1 MYVTT
6 FYSFKGG
13 VGRSMAL
20 ANAAVELAKRGRRV
34 LVVDFDLE
42 APGLDTFDVLRPP
55 PGKAVPGIIDFVR
68 EFLDVDRAPDARRFL
83 ARLPD
88 VGDRGGE
95 LWIMPSGAQEASYA
109 ARFNEIDWAAL
120 YEKRDGYLLF
130 EDLKAQWREVVKPD
144 YVLVDSRTGH
154 TDTGGI
160 CTRQLPD
167 AVAILFF
174 PNEQN
179 LRGLAKVVRDIR
191 AEAEEPRRKPI
202 ELHFIMSNVP
212 DLDDEDRILEN
223 NLQAFRNELKMT
235 RDPLTVHRYDSLALL
250 NQSVFTRDRPYS
262 RLAREYRGVVEQ
274 IVGRNLD
281 DRDGALAY
289 LKRAARA
296 WRRGGRSEYESP
308 GALEKKLRRIEEAH
322 FADGEVLFQLGTFR
336 EDDPRAGRAT
346 PLLFDRAIESGYR
359 EPEVYLQR
367 AHARARGN
375 DPGGAS
381 ADALRVL
388 QFDDAPSSVIWQ
400 AVALIRSDESEEA
413 AASPAIASL
422 DTDERMVLAKEL
434 ERPDQI
440 EVSMRIL
447 EQIVDDADV
456 PEIIRTSRRG
466 LLAMR
471 SIAAGAC
478 DKAAKLL
485 CHAGRRVEEMDV
497 IDAFNYGMALWGTSG
512 AIVRDP
518 FVRVVELDLAESSG
532 PDYWQYM
539 AVACWATG
547 DLAAAAEFETRAE
560 ASASGSIFS
569 CWRYA
574 KVQQNEFIDD
584 MDDIK
589 ALIGGDK
596 TRVPRFMR
604 SRPTA
609 TRPAEPAAG
618 GTPLRLGS

>member
-55 PGKAVPGIIDFVR
+55 PGKKVPGIIDFVR
-68 EFLDVDRAPDARRFL
+68 EFLDVDRAPDARGFL

-109 ARFNEIDWAAL
+109 IRFNEIDWAEL

-130 EDLKAQWREVVKPD
+130 EDLKAQWGKIVNPD

-179 LRGLAKVVRDIR
+179 LRGLAKVVRDVR
-191 AEAEEPRRKPI
+191 AEAREPRGKAI

-223 NLQAFRNELKMT
+223 NLQAFRNELEMK

-250 NQSVFTRDRPYS
+250 NQAVFTRDRPNS
-262 RLAREYRGVVEQ
+262 RLAKEYCTVVDQ

-289 LKRAARA
+289 LERTATA
-296 WRRGGRSEYESP
+296 WRRRKRSGHESP
-308 GALEKKLRRIEEAH
+308 GELEKKLRRIEETH
-322 FADGEVLFQLGTFR
+322 STDGEVLFQLGTFR
-336 EDDPRAGRAT
+336 EDDPRVEPA
-346 PLLFDRAIESGYR
+346 PSLFDQAIESGYG
-359 EPEVYLQR
+359 EPKVYLQR
-367 AHARARGN
+367 AHARARYGN

-388 QFDDAPSSVIWQ
+388 QSEGVPPSVIWQ
-400 AVALIRSDESEEA
+400 AAALIRSGESEAA

-422 DTDERMVLAKEL
+422 DTDERMALAKEL

-447 EQIVDDADV
+447 EPIVDDSDDA
-456 PEIIRTSRRG
+456 PEIIRASRRG

-471 SIAAGAC
+471 LIAAGAC

-485 CHAGRRVEEMDV
+485 CHAGRRVEEMDF
-497 IDAFNYGMALWGTSG
+497 IDAFNYGMAMWGASG

-518 FVRVVELDLAESSG
+518 FARVVEIDLAESSG
-532 PDYWQYM
+532 PDYWQCM
-539 AVACWATG
+539 AVACWATS
-547 DLAAAAEFETRAE
+547 DLAAAAEFETRAQ

-574 KVQQNEFIDD
+574 KVQQDEFIDD

-589 ALIGGDK
+589 ALIGGDA

-604 SRPTA
+604 NRPTA
-609 TRPAEPAAG
+609 DATG
-618 GTPLRLGS
+618 

>member
-68 EFLDVDRAPDARRFL
+68 EFLDVDRSPDARRFL

-191 AEAEEPRRKPI
+191 AEAREPHGKAI

-212 DLDDEDRILEN
+212 DLDDEDRILDKKIQE
-223 NLQAFRNELKMT
+223 FRNELEMT

-250 NQSVFTRDRPYS
+250 KQTVFTRDRPNS
-262 RLAREYRGVVEQ
+262 RLAKEYCAIVDQ
-274 IVGRNLD
+274 IVGCNLD

-289 LKRAARA
+289 LERTATA
-296 WRRGGRSEYESP
+296 WLRRRRSGYESP
-308 GALEKKLRRIEEAH
+308 KELEEKLRRIEAAH
-322 FADGEVLFQLGTFR
+322 PNDGEVLFQLGTFK
-336 EDDPRAGRAT
+336 ENDPRVDRA
-346 PLLFDRAIESGYR
+346 PSLFDRAIEAGYC
-359 EPEVYLQR
+359 EPKVYLGR
-367 AHARARGN
+367 AHARARYGEA
-375 DPGGAS
+375 DGAS
-381 ADALRVL
+381 EDALRAL
-388 QFDDAPSSVIWQ
+388 QADGTPPPLIWR
-400 AVALIRSDESEEA
+400 AVSMIRPDKSEA
-413 AASPAIASL
+413 AATSLAIASL
-422 DTDERMVLAKEL
+422 DVGERVSLANRLNEW
-434 ERPDQI
+434 PDQVT
-440 EVSMRIL
+440 VSIGIL
-447 EQIVDDADV
+447 APIVEDSDI
-456 PEIIRTSRRG
+456 PERYRASARSV
-466 LLAMR
+466 LAMR
-471 SIAAGAC
+471 RIATGAC
-478 DKAAKLL
+478 DEAAKLL
-485 CHAGRRVEEMDV
+485 RQSDHRVEEMH
-497 IDAFNYGMALWGTSG
+497 ISDAFNYGMALWGASG
-512 AIVRDP
+512 TIVRDP
-518 FVRVVELDLAESSG
+518 FVHVVERDQSDSD
-532 PDYWQYM
+532 PISDPNYRQCM
-539 AVACWATG
+539 AVAYWATG
-547 DLAAAAEFETRAE
+547 DVATANTMEMGARE
-560 ASASGSIFS
+560 AVRGPVFS

-574 KVQQNEFIDD
+574 EVQASDFIDD

-589 ALIGGDK
+589 ALIGGNA

-604 SRPTA
+604 NKPMPGAS
-609 TRPAEPAAG
+609 G
-618 GTPLRLGS
+618 

>member
-68 EFLDVDRAPDARRFL
+68 GYLDVDRSPDAREFL

-109 ARFNEIDWAAL
+109 ARFNEIDWAEL

-130 EDLKAQWREVVKPD
+130 EDLKAQWGKIVDPD

-179 LRGLAKVVRDIR
+179 LRGLTKVVRDIR
-191 AEAEEPRRKPI
+191 AEAREPRSKAI

-223 NLQAFRNELKMT
+223 NLQAFRNDLEMT

-250 NQSVFTRDRPYS
+250 NQAVFTRDRPNS
-262 RLAREYRGVVEQ
+262 RLAREYREVVKQ

-281 DRDGALAY
+281 DHDGALAY
-289 LKRAARA
+289 LERTARA
-296 WRRGGRSEYESP
+296 WRRRRRSGHESP
-308 GALEKKLRRIEEAH
+308 GELEKKLRRIEEAH
-322 FADGEVLFQLGTFR
+322 SNDGEVLFRLGTFR
-336 EDDPRAGRAT
+336 EDDPRVDR
-346 PLLFDRAIESGYR
+346 PLPSLFDRAIESGYR
-359 EPEVYLQR
+359 EPEVHLQR
-367 AHARARGN
+367 AHARARSN

-388 QFDDAPSSVIWQ
+388 QSDGVPPSVIWQ
-400 AVALIRSDESEEA
+400 AAALIRSGESEEA
-413 AASPAIASL
+413 AASPAVASL
-422 DTDERMVLAKEL
+422 DTDERMALAKEL
-434 ERPDQI
+434 EWPDQI

-447 EQIVDDADV
+447 EPIVDDPDV
-456 PEIIRTSRRG
+456 PEMIRASRRG

-478 DKAAKLL
+478 GKAAKLL

-497 IDAFNYGMALWGTSG
+497 VDAFNYGMALWGTSG

-518 FVRVVELDLAESSG
+518 FVRVVEIDLAESSG
-532 PDYWQYM
+532 PDYWQWM
-539 AVACWATG
+539 AVTSWAIG
-547 DLAAAAEFETRAE
+547 DLKAAAEFETSAR
-560 ASASGSIFS
+560 ASASDPVFS

-574 KVQQNEFIDD
+574 KADPGEFIDD

-589 ALIGGDK
+589 ALIGGDT

-609 TRPAEPAAG
+609 DATG
-618 GTPLRLGS
+618 